1 MAADGT
7 PGVRLLV
14 PGDSVYAFAPRVVA
28 AWLVAGMGAEID
40 AVEDARLAVDEL
52 VGPFVA
58 AGRDVE
64 VSFAEGDQE
73 VTVEVVAP
81 GYDGD
86 IQLTPLAQRILSVVA
101 AGCIPLDGRPGYTV
115 RLRASSRPS

>member
-1 MAADGT
+1 MAEDPSGI
-7 PGVRLLV
+7 RLLV
-14 PGDSVYAFAPRVVA
+14 PGQSVYAFAPRVVA

-58 AGRDVE
+58 AGREVE
-64 VSFAEGDQE
+64 VSFSEGDNE

-86 IQLTPLAQRILSVVA
+86 VTLTPLARRILSVVA
-101 AGCIPLDGRPGYTV
+101 AGCAPLSDGRPGFAV
-115 RLRASSRPS
+115 RLRAGSGGG